1 MIESPV
7 MVFLQWVMIAIVAV
21 GLGATWV
28 RNGRGQSQKY
38 GQLEEKVDNIDKKLV
53 TQDGKLD
60 NIKSAVEG
68 QKLYCAKVSTS
79 LTERVFALEKKP
91 ERKRKSA

>member
-1 MIESPV
+1 MMDSPV
-7 MVFLQWVMIAIVAV
+7 MVVLQWVMIAIVAV

-38 GQLEEKVDNIDKKLV
+38 GQLEEKVDNINEKLV
-53 TQDGKLD
+53 NQDGKLD